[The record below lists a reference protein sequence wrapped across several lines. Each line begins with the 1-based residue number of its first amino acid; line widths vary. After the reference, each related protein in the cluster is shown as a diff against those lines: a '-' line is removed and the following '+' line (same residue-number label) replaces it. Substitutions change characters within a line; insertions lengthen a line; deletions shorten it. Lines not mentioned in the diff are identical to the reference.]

1 MQGFL
6 ENGFPNPKYLG
17 SRSSEKI
24 ALYNYLTDRGL
35 EQRSILT
42 NTWGTLGALTVRIFA
57 RERTMTSDLSLLDEM
72 PNEKMKLI
80 LDCIKSDK
88 YVEVLIQKTEN
99 DYIIKPKSKFNKL
112 SIADIV
118 ELSKTADFQIIEIKM
133 QNGNTVSITQEEFIK
148 I

>member
-1 MQGFL
+1 
-6 ENGFPNPKYLG
+6 
-17 SRSSEKI
+17 
-24 ALYNYLTDRGL
+24 
-35 EQRSILT
+35 
-42 NTWGTLGALTVRIFA
+42 
-57 RERTMTSDLSLLDEM
+57 MTSDLSLLDEM